1 MISPEKD
8 CELSIVHL
16 LRKLLSASCPL
27 RGLSGVSA
35 HRTRLYN
42 SHRLLL
48 VKKSCQGSPHVD
60 NTEGIKVR
68 AILAILSSSP

>member
-27 RGLSGVSA
+27 RGLSGVCPQNQA
-35 HRTRLYN
+35 
-42 SHRLLL
+42 
-48 VKKSCQGSPHVD
+48 VQ
-60 NTEGIKVR
+60 
-68 AILAILSSSP
+68 LAQIAVS